1 MGKVTLKIEFSGND
15 SGLYAAAI
23 ADFVRN
29 VEPGDDGEPREKSTF
44 FPGDEYH
51 FLVQHDPRLRIV
63 SIRTSW
69 GAVVAVGDVER
80 DHADDVQF
88 ADASATADLSYL
100 VSRQTGGVQWYGNA
114 PILRRD
120 GRTLAVTSGPV
131 PAIGRAAYVSAWQAF
146 TFRPGPLELGPGE
159 EWPVLIV
166 IDMETV
172 G

>member
-1 MGKVTLKIEFSGND
+1 MSKVVLKIEFSGND

-29 VEPGDDGEPREKSTF
+29 VEIGADGVEAEKGTF
-44 FPGDEYH
+44 YPGDEYH

-63 SIRTSW
+63 GVRVSW
-69 GAVVAVGDVER
+69 GSVIPAGTVER
-80 DHADDVQF
+80 EHADDVQF
-88 ADASATADLSYL
+88 ADASATAELSYL
-100 VSRQTGGVQWYGNA
+100 VRRQTGGVAWYGNA

-120 GRTLAVTSGPV
+120 GRTLSISSGPV
-131 PAIGRAAYVSAWQAF
+131 PAIGRAAYVSEWRAY
-146 TFRPGPLELGPGE
+146 TFRPAALELAAGE

-166 IDMETV
+166 IDLEAV